1 MTTGGTAM
9 SVSRDYLEY
18 VVDQLASFAVVARRM
33 FGGVGLYSQE
43 LFFGLIDDDTLYL
56 KVDDTNRDDY
66 TSRGCEPF
74 RPFADVASMSYFRV
88 PPDVLEDADE
98 LAAWARKSL
107 HVAAAAAAKPRRTRA
122 RKPARKR

>member
-1 MTTGGTAM
+1 
-9 SVSRDYLEY
+9 
-18 VVDQLASFAVVARRM
+18 M

-74 RPFADVASMSYFRV
+74 QLFADVASISYIRV

-98 LAAWARKSL
+98 LAGWARKPL
-107 HVAAAAAAKPRRTRA
+107 QLAAAAAAAKPHRTRP
-122 RKPARKR
+122 RKQARKR